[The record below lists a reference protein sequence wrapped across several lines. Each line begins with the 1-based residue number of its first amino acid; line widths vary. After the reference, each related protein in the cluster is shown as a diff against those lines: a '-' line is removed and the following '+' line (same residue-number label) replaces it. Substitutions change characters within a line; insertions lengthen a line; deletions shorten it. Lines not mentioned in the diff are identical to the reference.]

1 MAHVQGGDCFCLRYL
16 LSDESWRIE
25 LTQKAMEMDF
35 CVVFCAWKGKSLWQC
50 LDEKRLHHRPP
61 YGSGRL
67 AHFLGQWLVPS
78 IIIQYYTIEPRTKVI
93 FPPKIYKLTILTQY
107 EQSNDIDI
115 FPENY
120 IIMNVNIFKNDH
132 ILLLTVCASLEAMI
146 SRLFPQDAC
155 ETDGL

>member
-1 MAHVQGGDCFCLRYL
+1 MTRTFNC
-16 LSDESWRIE
+16 
-25 LTQKAMEMDF
+25 
-35 CVVFCAWKGKSLWQC
+35 
-50 LDEKRLHHRPP
+50 
-61 YGSGRL
+61 
-67 AHFLGQWLVPS
+67 
-78 IIIQYYTIEPRTKVI
+78 IQYYTIEPRTKVI
-93 FPPKIYKLTILTQY
+93 FPKLTILTQY
-107 EQSNDIDI
+107 KQSNDIDI